1 MILNVLPG
9 RSDDLLNT
17 ILFVMIGLQIVVMPF
32 ITDYWP
38 ERLTSVIFVL
48 VARSV
53 SILLPSILMRR
64 TLNMDYRSSGI
75 LA

>member
-1 MILNVLPG
+1 MILNILPG

-38 ERLTSVIFVL
+38 EGLTSVIFVL